1 MLRCHATNAALRETN
16 KAPAVICWIMEDLLF
31 AVKSMERLDT
41 FIPSHIILIVSNLTI
56 VQQCNIVINNSYL
69 AQEENI
75 CIFVI
80 CRAEDDLPAGVRG
93 GCVHVFLVSAQFP
106 ECFDGPGH
114 SGSFVQVHQHNTT
127 LTTIYAK

>member
-1 MLRCHATNAALRETN
+1 MASNFPTAYVRVASQTYVLQ
-16 KAPAVICWIMEDLLF
+16 
-31 AVKSMERLDT
+31 
-41 FIPSHIILIVSNLTI
+41 HIFFKHDH
-56 VQQCNIVINNSYL
+56 VQQCNIVMNNSYL